1 MAIQKLV
8 EGVHHFQSRVF
19 QAQKVLFERLAEGQ
33 NPETLFITC
42 SDSRIDPNLIT
53 HTEPGDLFVARNAGN
68 LVPAYGTTTG
78 GELATVEFAL
88 TGLGVKHI
96 VICGHTHCGAVK
108 GLLKPELLMEMPSM
122 ADWLRHAESARRIVK
137 AMYPHLSGEALQQV
151 ATEENV
157 LTQLEN
163 LQTHPAVAVALAQGK
178 LNLHGWV
185 YDIEEGE
192 IYAYDPNLCQ
202 FKSLGALRPAGS
214 SGPERVMDVR
224 SGDARFKAPVEGAA

>member
-1 MAIQKLV
+1 VAIQKLV

-19 QAQKVLFERLAEGQ
+19 QAHEELFERLAKGQ

-53 HTEPGDLFVARNAGN
+53 HTEPGDLFVVRNAGN
-68 LVPAYGTTTG
+68 IVPAYGTTVG
-78 GELATVEFAL
+78 GELATIEFAL
-88 TGLGVKHI
+88 TGLEVRHI
-96 VICGHTHCGAVK
+96 VVCGHTHCGAVK
-108 GLLKPELLMEMPSM
+108 GLLQPELLEGMPLM
-122 ADWLRHAESARRIVK
+122 AEWLKHAESARRIVL
-137 AMYPHLSGEALQQV
+137 AMYPKLSGEALRQV

-192 IYAYDPNLCQ
+192 IYAYEPSVCQ
-202 FKSLGALRPAGS
+202 FQPLGRLRPEGS
-214 SGPERVMDVR
+214 PGPERVMDVR
-224 SGDARFKAPVEGAA
+224 SGDARFRAVGETA

>member
-1 MAIQKLV
+1 VAIQQLV
-8 EGVHHFQSRVF
+8 AGVHHFQSRVF
-19 QAQKVLFERLAEGQ
+19 EAQKELFERLAKGQ

-53 HTEPGDLFVARNAGN
+53 HTDPGDLFVLRNAGN
-68 LVPAYGTTTG
+68 IVPAYGILNG
-78 GELATVEFAL
+78 GEVATIEFAL
-88 TGLGVKHI
+88 TGLEVKHI

-108 GLLKPELLMEMPSM
+108 GLLNLNSLTEMPAM
-122 ADWLRHAESARRIVK
+122 AEFLKHAESARRIVR
-137 AMYPHLSGEALQQV
+137 AMYPNLQGEALHQV

-192 IYAYDPNLCQ
+192 VYGYDPGVSQ
-202 FKSLGALRPAGS
+202 FQPLGELRPAGTAA
-214 SGPERVMDVR
+214 PARVMDVR
-224 SGDARFKAPVEGAA
+224 SGDARFRPTSENAV